1 LHYHAVCISMVPPHP
16 PFTLFPYTTLFRST
30 FLLKKTPFSPADVSR
45 LRHVAQQLGFDVLYA
60 PGDAENAPIADEQ
73 VDGAA
78 TADYARLVQSSDPQR
93 FYDTFRADIRPTS
106 DDRPFFFHTTK
117 LQDQFSVAFGRK
129 MLFGNG
135 LSAL

>member
-78 TADYARLVQSSDPQR
+78 TADYARLDRKSTRLNSS
-93 FYDTFRADIRPTS
+93 
-106 DDRPFFFHTTK
+106 H
-117 LQDQFSVAFGRK
+117 DQISYAVFCLKEKKES
-129 MLFGNG
+129 
-135 LSAL
+135 